1 MKMPKDDCKYPVL
14 EWNLFYAGIS
24 KKRFSEMTGI
34 NYKTLCKMISGEIKM
49 DVETAIKI
57 AKTLSDT
64 VENVFNPEGERK
76 W

>member
-34 NYKTLCKMISGEIKM
+34 NYNTLRKMINGEIKM
-49 DVETAIKI
+49 DVESAIKI

-64 VENVFNPEGERK
+64 VENVFNPKGVRK